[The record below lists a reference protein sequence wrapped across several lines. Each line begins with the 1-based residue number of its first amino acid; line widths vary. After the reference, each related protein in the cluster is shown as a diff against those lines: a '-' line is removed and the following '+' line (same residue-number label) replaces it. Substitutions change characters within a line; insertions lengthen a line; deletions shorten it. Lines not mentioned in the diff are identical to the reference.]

1 MFPAASA
8 AVTITVV
15 DPMYTGMAGVLQLV
29 VPLAVPESPLDVAH
43 VTDVTPTLSV
53 AVPLTTKALAEVE

>member
-1 MFPAASA
+1 
-8 AVTITVV
+8 
-15 DPMYTGMAGVLQLV
+15 MYTGMAGVLQFV

>member
-1 MFPAASA
+1 
-8 AVTITVV
+8 
-15 DPMYTGMAGVLQLV
+15 MYTGMAGVLQLV